1 MPDIKA
7 ENEVM
12 TIDDVADPKAE
23 HTHVTRSYADSL
35 SIWQAVRQNKTLG
48 LIAMSAAF
56 SAALD
61 GYRKSHSPFPIR
73 APSPLITLS
82 KST

>member
-12 TIDDVADPKAE
+12 TIDDVSDPKAE
-23 HTHVTRSYADSL
+23 HTQVTRSYADRL
-35 SIWQAVRQNKTLG
+35 SVWQAVRQNKTLG

-61 GYRKSHSPFPIR
+61 GYRESHSLFLIH
-73 APSPLITLS
+73 ASGSLITLP
-82 KST
+82 KSI